1 MTTPNLEIERRFLL
15 ANDTWRQHATA
26 PQRLHQGYLTV
37 AKECSIRVRIIGD
50 NAWLTIKGYISDTTR
65 SEYEYPIPLA
75 EAQQMLA
82 TLCPFK
88 VEKNRYVIEYDGHR
102 FEIDEFLGDN
112 APLILAEL
120 ELPSETTAYPRPSW
134 LGQEITSDGRYTNAY
149 LSTHPYPTWQN
160 PD

>member
-15 ANDTWRQHATA
+15 ANDTWRQHTPT

-37 AKECSIRVRIIGD
+37 AKECSIRVRIIGEQ
-50 NAWLTIKGYISDTTR
+50 AWLTIKGYISDTTR

-88 VEKNRYVIEYDGHR
+88 VEKNRYIIEYQGHR
-102 FEIDEFLGDN
+102 FEIDEFLGGN

-120 ELPSETTAYPRPSW
+120 ELPSETTAYPRPNW
-134 LGQEITSDGRYTNAY
+134 LGKEITSDGRYTNAY

-160 PD
+160 TP

>member
-1 MTTPNLEIERRFLL
+1 MIPNLEIERRFLL

-26 PQRLHQGYLTV
+26 PQCLHQGYLTV
-37 AKECSIRVRIIGD
+37 AKECSIRVRIIGEQ
-50 NAWLTIKGYISDTTR
+50 AWLTIKGYISDTTR

-120 ELPSETTAYPRPSW
+120 ELPSETTAYPRPDW
-134 LGQEITSDGRYTNAY
+134 LGKEITSDGRYTNAY

>member
-1 MTTPNLEIERRFLL
+1 MIPNLEIERRFLL

-26 PQRLHQGYLTV
+26 PQCLHQGYLTV

-120 ELPSETTAYPRPSW
+120 ELPSETTAYPRPDW
-134 LGQEITSDGRYTNAY
+134 LGKEITSDGRYTNAY

>member
-1 MTTPNLEIERRFLL
+1 MRYL
-15 ANDTWRQHATA
+15 AFSYASR
-26 PQRLHQGYLTV
+26 
-37 AKECSIRVRIIGD
+37 
-50 NAWLTIKGYISDTTR
+50 AWSNRANTFSSGVWSFSDTTR

-88 VEKNRYVIEYDGHR
+88 VEKNRYIIEHQGHR

-120 ELPSETTAYPRPSW
+120 ELPSETTAYSRPNW
-134 LGQEITSDGRYTNAY
+134 LGKEITSDGRYTNAY

-160 PD
+160 TP